1 MYYPGE
7 LDLIIKRD
15 LPVVAA
21 ERKILDKLVLDLDTV
36 KSRLDKVII
45 QVSAVGIVTGLE
57 CSN

>member
-36 KSRLDKVII
+36 KSRLDKVINN
-45 QVSAVGIVTGLE
+45 TGLG
-57 CSN
+57 SWHSHWIGMF